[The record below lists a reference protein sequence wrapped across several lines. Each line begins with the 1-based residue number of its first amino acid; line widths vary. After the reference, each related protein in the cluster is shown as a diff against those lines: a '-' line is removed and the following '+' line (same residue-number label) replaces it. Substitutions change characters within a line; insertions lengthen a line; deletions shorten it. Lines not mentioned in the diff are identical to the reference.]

1 MQSDQRTL
9 QSADLHSVR
18 IWILTGVFVGL
29 IAGLPILCGECLKA
43 LSDQKDW
50 QQLLDAVQPQGLL
63 REGHAELIVPRVEAV
78 LGMQYF

>member
-1 MQSDQRTL
+1 MQSDQGTL
-9 QSADLHSVR
+9 QSADLPDLDPHRS
-18 IWILTGVFVGL
+18 FAGL

-50 QQLLDAVQPQGLL
+50 QQLLDAVQPRGLL